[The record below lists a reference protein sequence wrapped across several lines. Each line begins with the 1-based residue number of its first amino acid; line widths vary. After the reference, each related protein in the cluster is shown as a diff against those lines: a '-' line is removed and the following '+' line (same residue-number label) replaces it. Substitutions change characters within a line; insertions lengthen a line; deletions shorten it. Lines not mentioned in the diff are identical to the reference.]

1 MFASLLPA
9 VTQIVLK
16 MINIYKFEC
25 FLNLNVLKVNTS
37 KDYRELLQSRAG
49 PGRPLALGQA
59 VGDWFKHTRLS
70 LCDYCY
76 FWYSSRQFIMN
87 LHTIFV
93 FYCRT
98 FWVYL
103 TELPGKSWTS
113 HTEVTGSSAFQC
125 IRGASSWQLSA
136 LIKGTDAQHIHR

>member
-59 VGDWFKHTRLS
+59 VGD
-70 LCDYCY
+70 
-76 FWYSSRQFIMN
+76 
-87 LHTIFV
+87 
-93 FYCRT
+93 
-98 FWVYL
+98 
-103 TELPGKSWTS
+103 
-113 HTEVTGSSAFQC
+113 
-125 IRGASSWQLSA
+125 
-136 LIKGTDAQHIHR
+136 